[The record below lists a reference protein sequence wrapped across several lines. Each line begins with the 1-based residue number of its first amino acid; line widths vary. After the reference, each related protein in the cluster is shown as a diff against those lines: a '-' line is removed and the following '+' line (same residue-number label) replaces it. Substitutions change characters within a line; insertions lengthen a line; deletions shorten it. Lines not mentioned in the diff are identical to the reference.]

1 MDIIFL
7 LGTARIMTMCNCLPY
22 IQQHLLKQLIDS
34 RADDELDNAQASPD
48 IPDIKDLKNSA

>member
-1 MDIIFL
+1 
-7 LGTARIMTMCNCLPY
+7 MCNCLPY